1 MLCQPYLFT
10 NYLYRTPS
18 RYLLRGAQCT
28 GLYDVKCH
36 YGHYERIIIFNQ
48 LSKLSTVSNFQ
59 FQLHESIPS
68 QSSKL

>member
-10 NYLYRTPS
+10 NYLYRTSS
-18 RYLLRGAQCT
+18 RYLLRGARCT
-28 GLYDVKCH
+28 GLYDVKC
-36 YGHYERIIIFNQ
+36 HYERIIIFNQ